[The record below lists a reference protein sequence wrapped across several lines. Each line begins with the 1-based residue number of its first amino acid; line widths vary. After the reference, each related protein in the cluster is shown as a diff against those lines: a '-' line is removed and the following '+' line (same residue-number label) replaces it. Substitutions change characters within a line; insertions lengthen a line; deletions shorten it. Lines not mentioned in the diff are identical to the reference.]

1 VGPHL
6 PNAALRAA
14 RYVFEM
20 TSSATTKK
28 ARATTAAGKAVR
40 AFGVVVA
47 AFLAIVVL
55 WVVWIAL
62 HVAWY
67 SGHAPR
73 ETSFMAQRADEAR
86 ATRKSVALRFEFV
99 PYSRIAMSL
108 KRAMIAA
115 EDARFVDHEGFD
127 WDGIALA
134 LEKNQKRGRIVA
146 GGSTITQQLAKN
158 LFLTPQRS
166 YWRKGEEAAITVM
179 LEAMLSKQRIFELY
193 LNVIEWGEGVFG
205 AEAAARRYFGV
216 GAAQLSSEQS
226 ARLAAMAPNPRFYE
240 RNPGAPGLSRKI
252 GIILARMPS
261 AEVP

>member
-1 VGPHL
+1 
-6 PNAALRAA
+6 
-14 RYVFEM
+14 M
-20 TSSATTKK
+20 
-28 ARATTAAGKAVR
+28 ARATTAWSRTVR
-40 AFGVVVA
+40 ALGLAVA
-47 AFLAIVVL
+47 AFVAIVAL
-55 WVVWIAL
+55 WLVWIAL
-62 HVAWY
+62 HIAWY
-67 SGHAPR
+67 SSHAPG
-73 ETSFMAQRADEAR
+73 ETSFMAQRSDEAR
-86 ATRKSVALRFEFV
+86 AKHRDVALRYEFV
-99 PYSRIAMSL
+99 PYARIAMSL

-115 EDARFVDHEGFD
+115 EDAKFVDHEGFD

-158 LFLTPQRS
+158 LFLTPQKS

-179 LEAMLSKQRIFELY
+179 LEGMLSKQRIFELY

-205 AEAAARRYFGV
+205 AEAAARRHFGV
-216 GAAQLSSEQS
+216 SAAQLSPEQS

-240 RNPGAPGLSRKI
+240 RNAGAPGLQRKI